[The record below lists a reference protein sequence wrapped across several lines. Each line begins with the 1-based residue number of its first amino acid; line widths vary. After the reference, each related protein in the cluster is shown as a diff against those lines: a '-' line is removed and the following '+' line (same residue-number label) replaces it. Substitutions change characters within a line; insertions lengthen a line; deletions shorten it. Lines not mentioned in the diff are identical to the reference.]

1 MVNRGRILAAVSM
14 AGVVMLGAGACGN
27 DTDAKSESTPTT
39 PTTLTTDTT
48 GASNESADT
57 TTTAVSGATDEVSGT
72 GYYGGFSFELSES
85 EVVVEEGVDAELS
98 ISVDVKNLRESGSQV
113 FSPPVSIED
122 DAGTGVSGSADSD
135 SIPGGSSGKATFV
148 FSSSDGFDDL
158 EGWTLLVGDSGEARV
173 ELPLDGSDQVS
184 RTPVELEP
192 SDAELSV
199 DDVDI
204 TFVSLEAQ
212 WSDSDGYQ
220 VGKDEVAVMLEA
232 SATNNTDSQTCV
244 RDAVSFVSPDGDT
257 TAAYGVGDCEPA
269 GESSKGLMFSAVIE
283 QPEAG
288 EWTLEVVGE
297 WGTDGAEA
305 SGEVTFELTEEDL
318 SGTMGSDSGEDES
331 DTSGSSTTT
340 AKDDEATS
348 TTEGGE
354 KSTTTEG

>member
-135 SIPGGSSGKATFV
+135 SIPGGSAS
-148 FSSSDGFDDL
+148 FSLASK
-158 EGWTLLVGDSGEARV
+158 VGLA
-173 ELPLDGSDQVS
+173 
-184 RTPVELEP
+184 
-192 SDAELSV
+192 
-199 DDVDI
+199 
-204 TFVSLEAQ
+204 
-212 WSDSDGYQ
+212 
-220 VGKDEVAVMLEA
+220 
-232 SATNNTDSQTCV
+232 
-244 RDAVSFVSPDGDT
+244 
-257 TAAYGVGDCEPA
+257 
-269 GESSKGLMFSAVIE
+269 
-283 QPEAG
+283 
-288 EWTLEVVGE
+288 
-297 WGTDGAEA
+297 
-305 SGEVTFELTEEDL
+305 
-318 SGTMGSDSGEDES
+318 
-331 DTSGSSTTT
+331 
-340 AKDDEATS
+340 
-348 TTEGGE
+348 
-354 KSTTTEG
+354 